1 MHENRIE
8 NLVNCFRLLRVLQRY
23 GHHDALDRGANREE
37 YDEIH
42 DRFVADVFNSDRS
55 LVRAEM
61 QAEKDAEQ
69 DARQDAGRVGGVGE
83 AGRDAGQEAGR
94 WVRACVEQRATE
106 MMAEHEARR
115 RGHRGGVPAAPFQKT
130 MSKACKSAWS

>member
-61 QAEKDAEQ
+61 QAEEDAEQ
-69 DARQDAGRVGGVGE
+69 DARQDAGRVAGVGE
-83 AGRDAGQEAGR
+83 AGREAGR